1 MSQETQE
8 MTVYGDGDIQVKRP
22 PELVLEEAMQA
33 AEALA
38 KVLAGKKRKIIMNG
52 EQYLEFEDWQT
63 VGRFY
68 GVTAK
73 VKETAFIDYGG
84 VQGFEAKAVAIRAD
98 GMEISAAEAMCLNDE
113 ENWRARSK
121 YEYLYVWKNG
131 SKTKEDPPKDQIVWV
146 DNPGKPGKK
155 MPQKERILVGEEP
168 VPLFQLK
175 SMAQTRACAK
185 ALRNVLAWVVVL
197 AGYKATP
204 SEEMLIDNSGENK
217 LAWIAGFIDGEGS
230 LGLNKEFD
238 PRKGENYF
246 HYRPALQ
253 IVNTDKEAVEAVYRF
268 VGEGDFRSID
278 RYKEEGKPYQE
289 VHRFVLR
296 KQQPLLQLLRQL
308 LPYLIVKKRRA
319 ELLIE
324 YIEGR
329 KNAEGRGWFKP
340 ATPKDSEIFEQLKQL
355 NLRGLEAR
363 RAGEETIPELE
374 PPTSAE
380 ELNGQTH
387 EEPQKPP
394 LREPRKKASPT
405 DQPEPSQVK
414 DPDSSSTEAQHKAIF
429 SLLNKLDVKDDLKRH
444 EKATVLAG
452 IDGETITSMKALSKG
467 QASEVIR
474 ALSLEVDAK

>member
-33 AEALA
+33 AKALA

-146 DNPGKPGKK
+146 DNPFGKSGKK
-155 MPQKERILVGEEP
+155 MPQKERVVVGEEP

-185 ALRNVLAWVVVL
+185 VLRNVLAWVVVL
-197 AGYKATP
+197 AGYRATP
-204 SEEMLIDNSGENK
+204 
-217 LAWIAGFIDGEGS
+217 
-230 LGLNKEFD
+230 
-238 PRKGENYF
+238 
-246 HYRPALQ
+246 
-253 IVNTDKEAVEAVYRF
+253 
-268 VGEGDFRSID
+268 
-278 RYKEEGKPYQE
+278 
-289 VHRFVLR
+289 
-296 KQQPLLQLLRQL
+296 
-308 LPYLIVKKRRA
+308 
-319 ELLIE
+319 
-324 YIEGR
+324 
-329 KNAEGRGWFKP
+329 
-340 ATPKDSEIFEQLKQL
+340 
-355 NLRGLEAR
+355 
-363 RAGEETIPELE
+363 
-374 PPTSAE
+374 AE

-414 DPDSSSTEAQHKAIF
+414 DPDSPSTEAQHKAIF
-429 SLLNKLDVKDDLKRH
+429 SLLNKLDIKDDLKRH

-452 IDGETITSMKALSKG
+452 IDGETITSMKALTKG

-474 ALSLEVDAK
+474 ALSLEIDAK